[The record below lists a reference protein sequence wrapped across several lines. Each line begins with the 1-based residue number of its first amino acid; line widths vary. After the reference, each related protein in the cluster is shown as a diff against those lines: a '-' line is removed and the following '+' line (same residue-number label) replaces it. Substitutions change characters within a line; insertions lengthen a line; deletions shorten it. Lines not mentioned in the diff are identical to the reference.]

1 MPHTC
6 CVPKCNGNTKHG
18 LKVHMFGFP
27 SDPIL
32 RQKWIAAV
40 PRENFTPVSS
50 SKVCNLHFIP
60 EHLVWT
66 VSQQDSKTGKIVS
79 APLIKPRLYK
89 NAVPSVFPNCPKY
102 FNKEIHFRKSRDE
115 KLKDLEEQQLLTV
128 IEESRAENIAY
139 QKLICFQNFEEF
151 LTKFTNIKLG
161 KGWFTIRDETR
172 LSFCR
177 IDNIPGPVITY
188 SVVVQSDLEVKAF
201 LFGNPVNTSGT
212 KLPFTT
218 NNIIDIQNLIDMLDK
233 LLSKSDSQ
241 FDKFKLK
248 KDITNHVCE
257 LLTTL
262 KQIDDSDG
270 SSEESL
276 DISFLI
282 EQLKL
287 YNTPKQRYRYSAK
300 SLILCSVIHLIS
312 PHAYKYLRHSGT
324 VILPHSKTLKT
335 ICNKFLTDPTIEE
348 KQSFLMYAKNVAK
361 YLEDREKNV
370 ILLIDEV
377 HIEPFVD
384 YKGGN
389 IVGTACNNHNE
400 LATTAYAFMINSV
413 FSSFKEVVHI
423 SPISKIDYKILHSF
437 LDKVIKGLEEIGYRL
452 FCIISDNNAINGKA
466 VSQFS
471 DNKQLSIV
479 YPHPFDRTRPLFFL
493 FDSVHLLKC
502 IRNNWINLKSQQKLI
517 YPDFDGNSKTS
528 NIADFAALKKLH
540 EIESA
545 KLLKFGYGLTL
556 KALHPTN
563 LERQNVKLALKVFN
577 CFVAEG
583 LLQFQNEISHSV
595 ETSNFINIV
604 LRWWKIV
611 NVKTP
616 LKGRRLKDPYQ
627 EPVVNKND
635 FKLIFLGKM
644 LTWLDTWK
652 SNGSNQNKMSSQT
665 HTALT
670 HTVYGLIEIT
680 KYCMEELNMNYVLL
694 GKFQTDPLEHR
705 FGKYRQLAGGHYN
718 ISIRQLYESEKRLR
732 IQSLLTLKSKTFG
745 NISIESFCERIDDSD
760 GQSDGNIFIPHIE
773 LSEKDFDE
781 VEQEMPVVTYLA
793 GYCCFITSRKLKCQ
807 SCNEILVLPEEFV
820 IEDNFS
826 LIHNLNRGSL
836 FFPQQS
842 VTSIVLHAYVL
853 FNVILRDHEDDFLAV
868 FNKRSFLINFILE
881 HLDENKLI
889 EDLTIFSSPC
899 SNHNNKEITTYI
911 LRSCINTFFNNYCG
925 KKNNRVGKSN
935 KRKLATL
942 TDK

>member
-1 MPHTC
+1 
-6 CVPKCNGNTKHG
+6 
-18 LKVHMFGFP
+18 MFGFP

-32 RQKWIAAV
+32 RQKWLAAV

-139 QKLICFQNFEEF
+139 QKLISFQNFEEF

-248 KDITNHVCE
+248 KDITVCE

-361 YLEDREKNV
+361 YLEDREK
-370 ILLIDEV
+370 
-377 HIEPFVD
+377 
-384 YKGGN
+384 
-389 IVGTACNNHNE
+389 
-400 LATTAYAFMINSV
+400 M
-413 FSSFKEVVHI
+413 
-423 SPISKIDYKILHSF
+423 
-437 LDKVIKGLEEIGYRL
+437 
-452 FCIISDNNAINGKA
+452 
-466 VSQFS
+466 
-471 DNKQLSIV
+471 
-479 YPHPFDRTRPLFFL
+479 
-493 FDSVHLLKC
+493 
-502 IRNNWINLKSQQKLI
+502 
-517 YPDFDGNSKTS
+517 
-528 NIADFAALKKLH
+528 
-540 EIESA
+540 
-545 KLLKFGYGLTL
+545 
-556 KALHPTN
+556 
-563 LERQNVKLALKVFN
+563 
-577 CFVAEG
+577 
-583 LLQFQNEISHSV
+583 
-595 ETSNFINIV
+595 
-604 LRWWKIV
+604 
-611 NVKTP
+611 
-616 LKGRRLKDPYQ
+616 
-627 EPVVNKND
+627 
-635 FKLIFLGKM
+635 
-644 LTWLDTWK
+644 
-652 SNGSNQNKMSSQT
+652 
-665 HTALT
+665 
-670 HTVYGLIEIT
+670 
-680 KYCMEELNMNYVLL
+680 
-694 GKFQTDPLEHR
+694 
-705 FGKYRQLAGGHYN
+705 
-718 ISIRQLYESEKRLR
+718 
-732 IQSLLTLKSKTFG
+732 
-745 NISIESFCERIDDSD
+745 
-760 GQSDGNIFIPHIE
+760 
-773 LSEKDFDE
+773 
-781 VEQEMPVVTYLA
+781 
-793 GYCCFITSRKLKCQ
+793 
-807 SCNEILVLPEEFV
+807 
-820 IEDNFS
+820 
-826 LIHNLNRGSL
+826 
-836 FFPQQS
+836 
-842 VTSIVLHAYVL
+842 
-853 FNVILRDHEDDFLAV
+853 
-868 FNKRSFLINFILE
+868 
-881 HLDENKLI
+881 
-889 EDLTIFSSPC
+889 
-899 SNHNNKEITTYI
+899 
-911 LRSCINTFFNNYCG
+911 
-925 KKNNRVGKSN
+925 
-935 KRKLATL
+935 
-942 TDK
+942 